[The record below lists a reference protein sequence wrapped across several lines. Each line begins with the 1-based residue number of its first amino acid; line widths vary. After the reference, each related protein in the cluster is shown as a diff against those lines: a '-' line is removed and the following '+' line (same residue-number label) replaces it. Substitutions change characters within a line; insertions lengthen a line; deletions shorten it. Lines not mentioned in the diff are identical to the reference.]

1 MKKIL
6 KWVSVNGKIIL
17 QEQATVSVFDYG
29 FLCGMGVFTTLK
41 VREGVPL
48 FFEKHVERLEKSV
61 KQLFLTYSWIT
72 LNDVINVIKKNKVQD
87 GGIRITITPNMRV
100 IHATEITKEV
110 ESVSVITITDTRD
123 QYKTLKMTYRV
134 PHFLAQQKARE
145 QGVQDALFVQNNFF
159 VESTYANI
167 FSLSSGKIITPPIEN
182 RGLNGISRQVLMEE
196 LPVEEKEIVKD
207 TTDPMVL
214 VSCLSMRVVEKID
227 GREIKQDRIF
237 VEKIKNAMDK
247 MEREYLSMN
256 K

>member
-72 LNDVINVIKKNKVQD
+72 FNDVINVIKKNKVQD
-87 GGIRITITPNMRV
+87 GGVRITITPNMRV
-100 IHATEITKEV
+100 IHAMEITKEV

-227 GREIKQDRIF
+227 RREIKQDRIF

>member
-134 PHFLAQQKARE
+134 PHLLAQQKARE
-145 QGVQDALFVQNNFF
+145 QGAQDALFVQNNFF